1 MDDDILPKQ
10 NGHLYR
16 DYGMEHCSTG
26 SFEVSMHLPCAVCHV
41 VTQFSHCVSQFRLFH
56 LFST

>member
-26 SFEVSMHLPCAVCHV
+26 SFEISMHLPCAVCHV
-41 VTQFSHCVSQFRLFH
+41 VTQFSHCVS
-56 LFST
+56 